1 MTIDETGIRPET
13 GTETET
19 GAEPTTA
26 ELSVSASASVALG
39 DVAAAEV
46 SAAVRYYPVAPG
58 VALNVRMGP
67 GTQYELIRTLPVGSR
82 VPIFCQKPGQSVSG
96 PYGTSRIWDNIGN
109 GEFVSDAYIRTGS
122 DGYVAIR
129 C

>member
-1 MTIDETGIRPET
+1 MAIDEARPET
-13 GTETET
+13 DVPLAGP
-19 GAEPTTA
+19 A
-26 ELSVSASASVALG
+26 ALG
-39 DVAAAEV
+39 EAGTADSDITA
-46 SAAVRYYPVAPG
+46 SVRYYPVAPG
-58 VALNVRMGP
+58 VALHVRTGP
-67 GTQYELIRTLPVGSR
+67 GTQYDIIRTLPVGSR
-82 VPIFCQKPGQSVSG
+82 VPIFCQKPGQTVKG